1 MNAKLLKVAKCAAA
15 LRFDP
20 DESRE
25 QANYHEFSAVNIT
38 ERNSPDYS
46 QTMSILTRLK
56 GMAMS
61 GNEPEGGLEGV
72 IDQFLARAE
81 TLLETERFYSEIDE
95 LAEIEEK
102 IKMLKNEIDTTI
114 ATEKTFDQML
124 QQLAQLW
131 FDLLFRRFHILT
143 ESAISVSVIISKL

>member
-1 MNAKLLKVAKCAAA
+1 MGRVRERREKMNAKLLKVAKCAAA
-15 LRFDP
+15 L
-20 DESRE
+20 
-25 QANYHEFSAVNIT
+25 SAVNIT

-81 TLLETERFYSEIDE
+81 TLLETERFYSEMDE

-124 QQLAQLW
+124 QQLAQL
-131 FDLLFRRFHILT
+131 
-143 ESAISVSVIISKL
+143 